1 MAEEDV
7 SGKGAPSAAMLELT
21 ASSMAA
27 GGRMVL
33 AGESRR
39 GREKQEGES
48 GEEGVGPLH
57 MHGKVASWR
66 PCKQRGRHATC
77 SA

>member
-7 SGKGAPSAAMLELT
+7 SGKGAPSVAMLELAT
-21 ASSMAA
+21 SSMVA

-39 GREKQEGES
+39 GRK
-48 GEEGVGPLH
+48 
-57 MHGKVASWR
+57 K
-66 PCKQRGRHATC
+66 
-77 SA
+77 

>member
-7 SGKGAPSAAMLELT
+7 SGKGATTAAMLELA

-39 GREKQEGES
+39 GREK
-48 GEEGVGPLH
+48 
-57 MHGKVASWR
+57 
-66 PCKQRGRHATC
+66 
-77 SA
+77 